1 MEVIKMNVKRN
12 RALALLTLAIS
23 AFAIGVTEFISV
35 GLLPLISNDLAV
47 PVSMAG
53 LTVTVYALGVTIG
66 APVLTSLTA
75 GIPRKK
81 LLLLVMLVFII
92 GNGISALAPN
102 LFVLLIGR
110 IIASFS
116 HGVFMSIG
124 SLMAASL
131 VPENKR
137 AQAISIMFS
146 GLTIATVTGVP
157 IGTFIGIQFGWR
169 MAFLFITIIGVIAYI
184 STLLLVP
191 KSEEKGTPSKLKD
204 FKELFTNTRL
214 LLVFIITAFIS
225 SGTFTVFT
233 YLSPLLQDVTM
244 YSLNSVTIILFLYG
258 IMIAIG
264 NLIGGKVTNT
274 YPIHSLSNIFIFHTV
289 VLLLLYF
296 AAPFKI
302 LGLITVASMGLF
314 AFMNV
319 PGLQLYT
326 LILADRISPKT
337 THVASAINIASFN
350 IGIATGSYIGSI
362 IIEHS
367 SIIHITWIGS
377 LQVFIGLILTQISKT
392 LDPKLL

>member
-1 MEVIKMNVKRN
+1 MMNTRN
-12 RALALLTLAIS
+12 NSTLALLTLAIS
-23 AFAIGVTEFISV
+23 AFTIGVTEFISV
-35 GLLPLISNDLAV
+35 CLLPLISNDLDV
-47 PVSMAG
+47 SVSMAG
-53 LTVTVYALGVTIG
+53 LTVTIYALGVTIG
-66 APVLTSLTA
+66 APILTSLTA

-92 GNGISALAPN
+92 GNGLSVLVPN
-102 LFVLLIGR
+102 LYILLIGR
-110 IIASFS
+110 TITSFT

-131 VPENKR
+131 VSENKR

-146 GLTIATVTGVP
+146 GLTIATITGVP

-169 MAFLFITIIGVIAYI
+169 MAFLFITIIGVIAYF

-191 KSEEKGTPSKLKD
+191 KSEEKGEPSTLKD

-214 LLVFIITAFIS
+214 LFVFIITAFVS

-233 YLSPLLQDVTM
+233 YLSPLLQNVTK
-244 YSLNSVTIILFLYG
+244 YSLNTVTIILFLYG
-258 IMIAIG
+258 IMIAVG

-274 YPIHSLSNIFIFHTV
+274 HPLHSLSNIFIFHAL

-296 AAPFKI
+296 TVSFKV
-302 LGLITVASMGLF
+302 LGLITVMLMGLF

-326 LILADRISPKT
+326 LVLAERISPKT

-362 IIEHS
+362 IIKHS
-367 SIIHITWIGS
+367 SIVNITWVGS
-377 LQVFIGLILTQISKT
+377 LLVLIGLLLTQISKKW
-392 LDPKLL
+392 DPKI

>member
-1 MEVIKMNVKRN
+1 MSTRN
-12 RALALLTLAIS
+12 NSPLALLTLAIS

-35 GLLPLISNDLAV
+35 GLLPLISDDLGV

-75 GIPRKK
+75 SIPRKN
-81 LLLLVMLVFII
+81 LLLLVMVVFII
-92 GNGISALAPN
+92 GNGLAVLAPN
-102 LFVLLIGR
+102 FYILLAGR

-169 MAFLFITIIGVIAYI
+169 MAFLFITLIGVIAFF
-184 STLLLVP
+184 STLILVP
-191 KSEEKGTPSKLKD
+191 KSEERGKLSKLRD
-204 FKELFTNTRL
+204 FKELFKNTRL
-214 LLVFIITAFIS
+214 LLVFIITAFVS

-233 YLSPLLQDVTM
+233 YLSPLLQNVTK
-244 YSLNSVTIILFLYG
+244 YSINAVTIILFLYG
-258 IMIAIG
+258 VMIAIG

-274 YPIHSLSNIFIFHTV
+274 HPIHSLSNIFIFHAL

-296 AAPFKI
+296 TVPSKV
-302 LGLITVASMGLF
+302 LGLITVVLMGLF

-326 LILADRISPKT
+326 LILAERISPKT

-350 IGIATGSYIGSI
+350 AGIAAGSYIGSI

-367 SIIHITWIGS
+367 SIVNITWVGS
-377 LQVFIGLILTQISKT
+377 LLVLIGLLLTQISKKW
-392 LDPKLL
+392 DPKIK